1 MIIMDRYEMP
11 ECNCSNE
18 NEYRNT
24 FKRMN
29 DEKNPLQKNR
39 PKSNKLRTKK

>member
-29 DEKNPLQKNR
+29 GEKKNTLQKK
-39 PKSNKLRTKK
+39 PSEE